1 VPGDPRGQKAGEIR
15 GDRGGGRRDAVP
27 GSPGAYSLGQRPG
40 VRGEGVAE
48 VAVKCRD
55 GNAVHRAGQPLGER
69 ILRELQREAARRML
83 EWRDLL
89 LAEGGTDR
97 DRTVEGGVQHAAAAL
112 GARIQAADTGACIAV
127 PPNPISQL
135 MVMI

>member
-1 VPGDPRGQKAGEIR
+1 
-15 GDRGGGRRDAVP
+15 
-27 GSPGAYSLGQRPG
+27 
-40 VRGEGVAE
+40 

-69 ILRELQREAARRML
+69 ILRELQREAARRVL

-112 GARIQAADTGACIAV
+112 GARIQAADTGGLYRRSAK
-127 PPNPISQL
+127 PNFATHGYDLNPHTRGGVKNS
-135 MVMI
+135 VRSA